1 MATAVIFV
9 AFLVGMGIGIPIAA
23 ALLLVTFVAFQAS
36 PSLGIDVMTQR
47 TVAGVNNFI
56 LLAIPLFVLTGS
68 LMNAT
73 GMSKRL
79 FALAEAIVGHLRGG
93 LAQVN
98 VLASVF
104 MGGISGS
111 STADAAMTARVLMP
125 PMARGGY
132 SRGFAGAIT
141 AGSAMVSPVLP
152 PSIAMILYGTIA
164 NVSLGAMFI
173 AGIVPG
179 VLLGGTLAGY
189 VWYVSRKRGYRSAS
203 ERASLALI
211 WKRFRSAGLGLLVPV
226 LIIGGIR
233 FAVMTPT
240 EAGAVAVV
248 YVLLVGLAVYRQ
260 IRVRDL
266 YQVLLGAVI
275 DTGIILIIIA
285 AASPLA
291 FYLTAQ
297 RIPQRIAESA
307 GALSDNPLVFL
318 LMVNLFL
325 LAAGALIE
333 ATALIIMV
341 TPVLA
346 PMAVLVG
353 VDLVHF
359 GVVMIVNVLIGTISP
374 PFGQSVFV
382 VSAIGEVPAEEVFA
396 DVLRMLPV
404 LLAILLV
411 LTYAPDSYLWVV
423 DALRG

>member
-1 MATAVIFV
+1 MAAAIVFV
-9 AFLVGMGIGIPIAA
+9 AFLVGMGAGVPIAA
-23 ALLLVTFVAFQAS
+23 ALLIVTFLAFQTS
-36 PSLGIDVMTQR
+36 PTLGIDVMTQR
-47 TVAGVNNFI
+47 TIAGVNNFI

-79 FALAEAIVGHLRGG
+79 FALAEAVVGHLRGG

-98 VLASVF
+98 VLASIF

-111 STADAAMTARVLMP
+111 STADAAMTARVLVP
-125 PMARGGY
+125 PMLRGGY
-132 SRGFAGAIT
+132 ERGFSGAVT
-141 AGSAMVSPVLP
+141 AGSAMVSPILP

-164 NVSLGAMFI
+164 NVSLGAMFV
-173 AGIVPG
+173 AGIIPG
-179 VLLGGTLAGY
+179 ILLGGSLAFY
-189 VWYVSRKRGYRSAS
+189 VGFVSRKKEYRSAS
-203 ERASLALI
+203 ERASFGLI

-240 EAGAVAVV
+240 EAGAVAVI
-248 YVLLVGLAVYRQ
+248 YVLLVGVVVYRE
-260 IRVRDL
+260 IRLRDL
-266 YQVLLGAVI
+266 YQVLLDAVI

-297 RIPQRIAESA
+297 RIPQGIAESA
-307 GALSDNPLVFL
+307 GALSENPLVFL
-318 LMVNLFL
+318 LVVNLFL
-325 LAAGALIE
+325 LVAGSLIE

-353 VDLVHF
+353 VDLIHF
-359 GVVMIVNVLIGTISP
+359 GIIMIVNVLIGTITP

-382 VSAIGEVPAEEVFA
+382 VAAIGEIPAEEIFGV
-396 DVLRMLPV
+396 VLRMLPI
-404 LLAILLV
+404 LLVVLLV

-423 DALRG
+423 DVLRG